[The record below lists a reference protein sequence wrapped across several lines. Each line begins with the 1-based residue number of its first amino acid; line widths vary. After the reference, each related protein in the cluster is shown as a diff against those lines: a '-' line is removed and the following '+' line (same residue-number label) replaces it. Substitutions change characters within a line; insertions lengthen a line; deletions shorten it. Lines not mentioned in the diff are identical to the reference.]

1 MGASITAELTDV
13 RLVSVV
19 LGSLPRLLHEARVA
33 TVIVPEE
40 AANSEVNCNFLSIFK
55 WLTC

>member
-40 AANSEVNCNFLSIFK
+40 AANSEVNCNFFFYI
-55 WLTC
+55 